1 MPYAIRATLRFF
13 SGPDRGV
20 ALAEARKRTVKFAA
34 DMRRI
39 GMEITVDGLHAA
51 MRVAGVQKVLLDSP
65 AGGVPVTHEQAPYC
79 TGIELIDGGVA
90 DD

>member
-1 MPYAIRATLRFF
+1 MRVRPQTDQVIVQSAKVVPYAIRATLRFF

-20 ALAEARKRTVKFAA
+20 ALAEARKRTAKFAA

-51 MRVAGVQKVLLDSP
+51 MRVAGVQKVLLARPP
-65 AGGVPVTHEQAPYC
+65 AACP
-79 TGIELIDGGVA
+79 
-90 DD
+90 